1 MQQPKISVI
10 VPVYN
15 VEKYLKQCLDSIV
28 NQTYKNLEII
38 IVNDGTKDNSM
49 KIVENYLQDN
59 RIKVI
64 NKENGGLASAR
75 NSGLEKVTGK
85 YISFIDSDDWIELN
99 MYEELVSQINDEDI
113 LIYRYFSYDDK
124 KKKIVGKKKIDFYS
138 QNKLEDKYLYVEL
151 PCCCWSKLYKKEYLE
166 KNNFKFLEILYEDVF
181 WNIETIFSTEKIKFI
196 DKRFPERLLDKL
208 YRDGKLELCTFQGK
222 NDSEYKLSLN
232 LYPSYEKEG
241 EFTLVCYNFEDK
253 PLAKLTFGFLE
264 DSIIIGG
271 LQGLEKGEDTNLIKE
286 ATKNMYGVFPKR
298 LVLEILYLLFPEY
311 RVLGVSRE
319 KHIYFSDHYRK
330 RKEGKVHA
338 NYDEFWASLD
348 GEEKDG
354 MWLLPK
360 KLERKNIE
368 EIPSKKRSLYQ
379 NRFNLLDSI
388 FERILRNIE

>member
-10 VPVYN
+10 VPIYN

-196 DKRFPERLLDKL
+196 DKRYYYYRVNRDDSIMKL
-208 YRDGKLELCTFQGK
+208 TKEIKGK
-222 NDSEYKLSLN
+222 NIEEFKKKQENSYKVIYENIEKFTTTRKNNLS
-232 LYPSYEKEG
+232 
-241 EFTLVCYNFEDK
+241 
-253 PLAKLTFGFLE
+253 
-264 DSIIIGG
+264 IG
-271 LQGLEKGEDTNLIKE
+271 
-286 ATKNMYGVFPKR
+286 R
-298 LVLEILYLLFPEY
+298 ILYLLLEKERWQVKIDGNIFVKEIDESI
-311 RVLGVSRE
+311 RFNFKRLKKEEVEVLLKKFKELLESKE
-319 KHIYFSDHYRK
+319 TRK
-330 RKEGKVHA
+330 INGMSLLDKFYWRNKVITLNLIRKIIK
-338 NYDEFWASLD
+338 
-348 GEEKDG
+348 
-354 MWLLPK
+354 K
-360 KLERKNIE
+360 KLFK
-368 EIPSKKRSLYQ
+368 
-379 NRFNLLDSI
+379 
-388 FERILRNIE
+388 

>member
-1 MQQPKISVI
+1 M
-10 VPVYN
+10 
-15 VEKYLKQCLDSIV
+15 
-28 NQTYKNLEII
+28 
-38 IVNDGTKDNSM
+38 
-49 KIVENYLQDN
+49 
-59 RIKVI
+59 
-64 NKENGGLASAR
+64 
-75 NSGLEKVTGK
+75 
-85 YISFIDSDDWIELN
+85 
-99 MYEELVSQINDEDI
+99 
-113 LIYRYFSYDDK
+113 YFSR
-124 KKKIVGKKKIDFYS
+124 
-138 QNKLEDKYLYVEL
+138 E
-151 PCCCWSKLYKKEYLE
+151 
-166 KNNFKFLEILYEDVF
+166 
-181 WNIETIFSTEKIKFI
+181 
-196 DKRFPERLLDKL
+196 
-208 YRDGKLELCTFQGK
+208 

-368 EIPSKKRSLYQ
+368 EIPSKKGHYIKIDL
-379 NRFNLLDSI
+379 I
-388 FERILRNIE
+388 C

>member
-1 MQQPKISVI
+1 MYSYSKEIADFILSH
-10 VPVYN
+10 
-15 VEKYLKQCLDSIV
+15 KYL
-28 NQTYKNLEII
+28 
-38 IVNDGTKDNSM
+38 
-49 KIVENYLQDN
+49 
-59 RIKVI
+59 R
-64 NKENGGLASAR
+64 
-75 NSGLEKVTGK
+75 
-85 YISFIDSDDWIELN
+85 
-99 MYEELVSQINDEDI
+99 DEV
-113 LIYRYFSYDDK
+113 YRYPS
-124 KKKIVGKKKIDFYS
+124 
-138 QNKLEDKYLYVEL
+138 L
-151 PCCCWSKLYKKEYLE
+151 CSKLHRPYLTNSLINRDKVKAITTSYK
-166 KNNFKFLEILYEDVF
+166 IL
-181 WNIETIFSTEKIKFI
+181 

-232 LYPSYEKEG
+232 LYPAYEKEG